1 MAINS
6 YANLK
11 TALANWLDRSDLTSR
26 LDEFIELAEA
36 RFADDIRIR
45 AMETTAT
52 QALTSGT
59 RSYALPTGYLQGR
72 NFQINTDPI
81 TALEYI
87 TPEMMDRIWAGSSTG
102 RPRTYTIIGDNYH
115 LGPSPDTADTLE
127 ITYYKEFTPLSG
139 SATTNWII
147 LNRPNLYLYACLL
160 EAAPFLGNPEEA
172 SVWARYYSEA
182 LERLHEAD
190 ARDRFSGSALTI
202 RTTAGN
208 P

>member
-52 QALTSGT
+52 QTLTAGT
-59 RSYALPTGYLQGR
+59 RIYALPTGYLQGR

-127 ITYYKEFTPLSG
+127 IIYYKEFTPLSG

-172 SVWARYYSEA
+172 SLWARYYSEA

>member
-52 QALTSGT
+52 QVLTSGT

-87 TPEMMDRIWAGSSTG
+87 TPEMMDRIWAGSVTG

-115 LGPSPDTADTLE
+115 LGPAPDNADTLE

-190 ARDRFSGSALTI
+190 ARDRFSGSVLTI

>member
-1 MAINS
+1 MAIDS

-45 AMETTAT
+45 AMETTVT
-52 QALTSGT
+52 QALTAGT
-59 RSYALPTGYLQGR
+59 RSYSLPTGYLQGR

-81 TALEYI
+81 TALEYV
-87 TPEMMDRIWAGSSTG
+87 TPEMMDRIWAGSKTG
-102 RPRTYTIIGDNYH
+102 RPKTYTILGDNYL

-127 ITYYKEFTPLSG
+127 ITYYKEFTPLSSG
-139 SATTNWII
+139 ATTNWLI

-172 SVWARYYSEA
+172 GVWARYYQEA

-202 RTTAGN
+202 KTTAGN

>member
-11 TALANWLDRSDLTSR
+11 TALANYLDRSDLTSR

-45 AMETTAT
+45 AMETTVT
-52 QALTSGT
+52 QTLTAGT
-59 RSYALPTGYLQGR
+59 RSYSLPTGYLQGR

-87 TPEMMDRIWAGSSTG
+87 TPEMMDRIWAGSKTG
-102 RPRTYTIIGDNYH
+102 RPRTYTILGDNYL
-115 LGPSPDTADTLE
+115 LGPSPDSADTLE
-127 ITYYKEFTPLSG
+127 ITYYKEFTPLSS

-160 EAAPFLGNPEEA
+160 EAAPFLGSPEDA
-172 SVWARYYSEA
+172 ATWARFYTEA
-182 LERLHEAD
+182 LDRLQNAD
-190 ARDRFSGSALTI
+190 ARDRFSGSALRI
-202 RTTAGN
+202 MTTAGN

>member
-52 QALTSGT
+52 QTLTSGT

-115 LGPSPDTADTLE
+115 LGPAPDTADTLE

>member
-26 LDEFIELAEA
+26 VDEFIELAEA
-36 RFADDIRIR
+36 RFADEIRIR
-45 AMETTAT
+45 AMETAAT
-52 QALTSGT
+52 QVLTPGT

-72 NFQINTDPI
+72 NFQITTDPI

-87 TPEMMDRIWAGSSTG
+87 TPEIMDRIWAGSATG

-115 LGPSPDTADTLE
+115 LGPSPDNADTVK

>member
-1 MAINS
+1 MAIDS

-52 QALTSGT
+52 QTLTSGT
-59 RSYALPTGYLQGR
+59 RSYSLPTGYLQGR

-87 TPEMMDRIWAGSSTG
+87 TPEMMDRIWAGSATG
-102 RPRTYTIIGDNYH
+102 RPRTYTILGDNYL

-147 LNRPNLYLYACLL
+147 SNRPNLYLYACLL

-172 SVWARYYSEA
+172 AVWARYYQEA

-190 ARDRFSGSALTI
+190 ARDRFSGSVLTI

>member
-36 RFADDIRIR
+36 RIADDLRIR
-45 AMETTAT
+45 AMETTVT
-52 QALTSGT
+52 QALTGGT
-59 RSYALPTGYLQGR
+59 RSYALPAGYLQAR

-87 TPEMMDRIWAGSSTG
+87 TPEMMDRIWAGSTSG
-102 RPRTYTIIGDNYH
+102 RPSTYTILGDNYI
-115 LGPSPDTADTLE
+115 LGPSPDSADTLE
-127 ITYYKEFTPLSG
+127 ITYYKEFTALSG
-139 SATTNWII
+139 SATTNWLI
-147 LNRPNLYLYACLL
+147 LNRPNIYLYACLL
-160 EAAPFLGNPEEA
+160 EASPFLGSPEEA
-172 SVWARYYSEA
+172 QVWATFYQEA
-182 LERLHEAD
+182 IDRIQNAD
-190 ARDRFSGSALTI
+190 SRDRFSGSALTVK
-202 RTTAGN
+202 TTAGN

>member
-87 TPEMMDRIWAGSSTG
+87 TPEMMDRIWAGSATG

-115 LGPSPDTADTLE
+115 LGPAPDNADTLE

-160 EAAPFLGNPEEA
+160 EAAPFLGSPEEA

-190 ARDRFSGSALTI
+190 ARDRFSGSVLTI

>member
-1 MAINS
+1 VSINS

-11 TALANWLDRSDLTSR
+11 TALANYLDRSDLTSR

-52 QALTSGT
+52 QTLTAGT
-59 RSYALPTGYLQGR
+59 RSYSLPTGYLQGR

-87 TPEMMDRIWAGSSTG
+87 TPEMMDRIWAGSKTG
-102 RPRTYTIIGDNYH
+102 RPRTYTILGDNYL
-115 LGPSPDTADTLE
+115 LGPSPDSADTLE

-160 EAAPFLGNPEEA
+160 EAAPFLGNPEDA
-172 SVWARYYSEA
+172 ATWARFYTEA
-182 LERLHEAD
+182 LDRLQNAD
-190 ARDRFSGSALTI
+190 ARDRFSGSALRI
-202 RTTAGN
+202 MTTAGN

>member
-87 TPEMMDRIWAGSSTG
+87 TPEMMDRIWAGSATG

-115 LGPSPDTADTLE
+115 LGPAPDNADTLE

-190 ARDRFSGSALTI
+190 ARDRFSGSVLTI